1 MPWKKID
8 LRSQRYELVRQ
19 MIAGELNVVE
29 LARRFGITR
38 QAAYKWR
45 KRYRRSGCSGL
56 ADQTRRPQRCPHKLS
71 TQWIRRIR
79 QTRLRHPTWGARNL
93 RWKLVRRFGAKG
105 VPSTAT
111 ISRYLRKLGLAR
123 GRRRQRRGPI
133 VLRKG
138 LHVPSRCHE
147 VWTVDFKGWFRTGDG
162 QRVEPLTVR
171 DLHSR
176 YVLETVLLPSND
188 VERTRRAFESVF
200 RRYGLPARI
209 RCDNGTPFG
218 GCGPTGLTRLSA
230 WWIKLGI
237 EVDFITPGRPCENG
251 AHEQFHRI
259 YKAEVAQQPASSL
272 KEQQKV
278 TNQWVRHYNEQR
290 PHQGLGMKTP
300 AEVFRANPRK
310 LKATRAW
317 TYSRGWERKWVKANG
332 EISTNGSRRYVGEA
346 FVRDYVGLKPLR
358 RGVSEV
364 YFGPALVGEL
374 HSQET
379 GAIRMA
385 KYARRR

>member
-8 LRSQRYELVRQ
+8 LPSQRYELVRQ
-19 MIAGELNVVE
+19 MMAAEVTVVE
-29 LARRFGITR
+29 LSKSFGVTR

-45 KRYRRSGCSGL
+45 KRFRSLGAGGL
-56 ADQTRRPQRCPHKLS
+56 TDRTRRPLRSPHKI
-71 TQWIRRIR
+71 TARWIRRIR
-79 QTRLRHPTWGARNL
+79 RTRLRHPTWGARNL
-93 RWKLVRRFGAKG
+93 RWKLVRRFGARG

-123 GRRRQRRGPI
+123 GRRRQRRGPVI
-133 VLRKG
+133 LRKA

-171 DLHSR
+171 DLRSR
-176 YVLETVLLPSND
+176 YVLATELLTSND
-188 VERTRRAFESVF
+188 VERTRRAFARLF
-200 RRYGLPARI
+200 RRHGVPARI

-259 YKAEVAQQPASSL
+259 YKAEVARRPAKNL
-272 KEQQKV
+272 KEQQKL
-278 TNQWVRHYNEQR
+278 TNQWMAHYNRQR
-290 PHQGLGMKTP
+290 PHQGLAMKTP
-300 AEVFRANPRK
+300 AEVFEPNRRK

-317 TYSRGWERKWVKANG
+317 TYPRGWERKWVRANG
-332 EISTNGSRRYVGEA
+332 EISINGSRRFVGEA
-346 FVRDYVGLKPLR
+346 FVRDYVGLKPVR
-358 RGVSEV
+358 IGVAEV
-364 YFGPALVGEL
+364 YFGPMLVGEL
-374 HSQET
+374 HAHDT
-379 GAIRMA
+379 GSVRMA